1 MVLRRLLVLALE
13 DPHRHLRLVILCRRI
28 LLHLRDRNSR
38 LLLDN
43 DVHYVAA
50 ELYAKRERDQ
60 ILQHKS
66 ILLLL
71 LTAEDSGH
79 DRGAVGDALV
89 RIQLCVG
96 RLIEMVLD
104 PLADPG

>member
-1 MVLRRLLVLALE
+1 MVLRRLLMLTLE
-13 DPHRHLRLVILCRRI
+13 DPHRHLRLVILRRRVF
-28 LLHLRDRNSR
+28 LNLRDRNGR
-38 LLLDN
+38 LLLDD

-66 ILLLL
+66 VLLLL
-71 LTAEDSGH
+71 LTAEDAGH

-96 RLIEMVLD
+96 RLFEVVLD